1 MTLTLYGSLQST
13 CTKRVLL
20 VLRELGV
27 TDYRLSNIEM
37 QKGEHQEPS
46 YVQDFHPFGRI
57 PVLDD
62 DGTRLFESRAIC
74 QYLVA
79 KYGSGGALDKQT
91 QTLPELATYE
101 QAASVEYSYFDPSMK
116 SLAYENIFK
125 KYFSLGTY
133 SRPAKLTRKRF
144 MGHGDPDPAAV
155 EKLKALLIKTLQ
167 HYETILSNRE
177 YLASNVSDLRLL
189 RWEP

>member
-1 MTLTLYGSLQST
+1 
-13 CTKRVLL
+13 
-20 VLRELGV
+20 
-27 TDYRLSNIEM
+27 M

-74 QYLVA
+74 QYLVT

-125 KYFSLGTY
+125 K
-133 SRPAKLTRKRF
+133 F

-155 EKLKALLIKTLQ
+155 EKLKALLINTLK
-167 HYETILSNRE
+167 HYETILSSRDYIAGNEFSLVDIYHMPWFTFLPKLGLQDEVSSKPSLDAWWKRVSNRSSWKD
-177 YLASNVSDLRLL
+177 LTASL
-189 RWEP
+189 

>member
-27 TDYRLSNIEM
+27 TDYRLSNIDM
-37 QKGEHQEPS
+37 QKGEHQEPN
-46 YVQDFHPFGRI
+46 YVQDFHPVGRI

-74 QYLVA
+74 QYLVT
-79 KYGSGGALDKQT
+79 KYGSGGALDKET

-125 KYFSLGTY
+125 K
-133 SRPAKLTRKRF
+133 F
-144 MGHGDPDPAAV
+144 MGHGDPDTAAV